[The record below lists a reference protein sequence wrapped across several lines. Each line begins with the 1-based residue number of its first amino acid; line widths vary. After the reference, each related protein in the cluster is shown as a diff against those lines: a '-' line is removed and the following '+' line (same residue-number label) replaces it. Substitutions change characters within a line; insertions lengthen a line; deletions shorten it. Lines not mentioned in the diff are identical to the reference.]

1 LGVPDILTAILAAS
15 HRNPWEEYTAVATAG
30 SVLGAYLTFRIAR
43 RAGSA
48 YLRGRFGNRK
58 LEAMVGFFNR
68 WGGSALALSTAVPL
82 PFPTSVFFAA
92 AGASH
97 YSTRRFLAVVTVCR
111 SARYARIAI
120 IADYHGGQ
128 FVHVLRHPSPYRGWL
143 MLFAAAY

>member
-68 WGGSALALSTAVPL
+68 WGGSALAVSM

-97 YSTRRFLAVVTVCR
+97 YSTGRFLAVVTVRR

-120 IADYHGGQ
+120 IADYHGRQ